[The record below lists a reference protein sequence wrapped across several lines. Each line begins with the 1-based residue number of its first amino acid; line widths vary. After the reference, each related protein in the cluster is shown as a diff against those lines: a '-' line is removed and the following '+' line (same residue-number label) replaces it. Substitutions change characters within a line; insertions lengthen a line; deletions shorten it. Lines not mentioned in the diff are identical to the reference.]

1 MKKII
6 PLLLFV
12 LTASMVMSSF
22 FDVSF
27 IQRSNYSSALRS
39 LAPPNAV
46 ITEYDIKTPSPEN
59 LDNLITTVTG
69 ILETTDSTGA
79 VYTAFDTTS
88 QTMVY
93 QSFIFVPHDPVL
105 EQFFLTEG
113 QPVKFSELMNG
124 YLSSDIT
131 DVDAYGHLDF
141 TDRFNQNSESIQIQ
155 IYPLDSAKFKQFCE
169 NAGTI
174 ALYISSDNQ
183 QEVQNLLNQ
192 SGLQIKST
200 FEHENRLEPGKNA
213 MSDLLPYILFIA
225 LGACVC
231 MILNESKKIR
241 ILAVQ
246 GLSPT
251 QIFCVLFLKY
261 YLVLTG
267 VCISLVCLTYLLL
280 AQDFR
285 PVNHLFFEES
295 VKITF
300 LLMGLIVLIA
310 SCTWLYILLFVRGMR
325 KDQKHSERLSGMM
338 VVVQLICLIGIV
350 PMMDTSFWQVCHY
363 WQRVD
368 ILKKS
373 EAVYLSYKTI
383 GGLTDLS
390 KEQQEELAKL
400 VEEAGVIYQHLS
412 EIPDEYLD
420 PDYSELAAMGWIPS
434 SQAMEVNLN
443 WVRESGF
450 LNVLFDGSDLQS
462 NVSYVLIPEN
472 RQDILT
478 NLISI
483 YPGMTPVLYKSGQK
497 VQNLNFSSRDL
508 ILDDPIILVLADWEP
523 GGMGVSFSDAGS
535 YYLKTDSSN
544 LRWLTAQLQKSG
556 LENLWVDRVSLFHL
570 TLNDSETNMEEQGM
584 RFLLT
589 FMIMV
594 VLLYSVMR
602 IYLVENEKLSFV
614 RTISGEYFEEAMLR
628 FIKLTGL
635 SYIVAGIWLAIS
647 HQCRSYTLYWLIF
660 LFLMEVVLFRIMYRR
675 WQKKELQLLLR
686 EE

>member
-1 MKKII
+1 
-6 PLLLFV
+6 
-12 LTASMVMSSF
+12 
-22 FDVSF
+22 
-27 IQRSNYSSALRS
+27 
-39 LAPPNAV
+39 
-46 ITEYDIKTPSPEN
+46 
-59 LDNLITTVTG
+59 
-69 ILETTDSTGA
+69 
-79 VYTAFDTTS
+79 
-88 QTMVY
+88 
-93 QSFIFVPHDPVL
+93 
-105 EQFFLTEG
+105 
-113 QPVKFSELMNG
+113 
-124 YLSSDIT
+124 
-131 DVDAYGHLDF
+131 
-141 TDRFNQNSESIQIQ
+141 
-155 IYPLDSAKFKQFCE
+155 
-169 NAGTI
+169 
-174 ALYISSDNQ
+174 
-183 QEVQNLLNQ
+183 
-192 SGLQIKST
+192 
-200 FEHENRLEPGKNA
+200 
-213 MSDLLPYILFIA
+213 
-225 LGACVC
+225 
-231 MILNESKKIR
+231 
-241 ILAVQ
+241 
-246 GLSPT
+246 
-251 QIFCVLFLKY
+251 
-261 YLVLTG
+261 
-267 VCISLVCLTYLLL
+267 
-280 AQDFR
+280 
-285 PVNHLFFEES
+285 
-295 VKITF
+295 
-300 LLMGLIVLIA
+300 MGLIVLIA

-443 WVRESGF
+443 
-450 LNVLFDGSDLQS
+450 
-462 NVSYVLIPEN
+462 
-472 RQDILT
+472 
-478 NLISI
+478 
-483 YPGMTPVLYKSGQK
+483 
-497 VQNLNFSSRDL
+497 FSSRDL

-523 GGMGVSFSDAGS
+523 GGMGVSFSGAGS